1 MESAALCFDKEKLN
15 HFFPFYILIGDGLK
29 ISSCGGTIK
38 KLSGNCEGD
47 YFENHFQVTKPVIET
62 VDFKSLQSITGQL
75 TTIELNNQQ
84 KNILRGQFEFL
95 EKSDQLLFI
104 GSPWFN
110 SIEELNGSELTLN
123 DFAVH
128 DPLIDLLHAFKM
140 QEIVNEDLKDLVQTI
155 NHQKNELKTISKEFK
170 DIALFPMQNPDPL
183 YRIAVDGT
191 ILMQN
196 PAAEKLASFFYKGQL
211 FTSID
216 FWKLISEKREYL
228 NDHWTFEVNSG
239 EKIYSFVCRHLPDF
253 KYFNVY
259 GREITKQKNTE
270 KELQRL
276 ALLASGNNNGVVF
289 NNAKGVITWANNS
302 YCKLLGYSLDEI
314 IGKNTLDFCTGPLTK
329 ASVLQKVKEGIG
341 VDESFNKELIH
352 YRKDGTWFWGRV
364 RGQSYQSKGDKE
376 IQYFA
381 TLEDISAEKE
391 KAEELLRLSLLASAN
406 ESGVL
411 FTYTDGKIF
420 WVNDGFCKLTGFSP
434 DEIIGKTPVEL
445 CGGPLTDP
453 AGLQV
458 MIDLFRKGQSFDV
471 ELIHYRKDGTWF
483 WGRAKGQSY
492 KTEDGQNIQY
502 FATVE
507 DISQDKQKEEQLKV
521 LSKIAENN
529 INGVIIT
536 DNLGLI
542 TWVNTSFTQLTGY
555 TLEESI
561 GRKPGHL
568 LQGPDTDPKT
578 VAYLR
583 KQITAGKPFSAD
595 IYNYSKFGKPYWL
608 RIKGQPIHNSNGEL
622 TGFFAL
628 EENITNER
636 EIQKRINDTEAR
648 FKLALEKIGDSV
660 WEHDFATGKTVFSKT
675 NEQLW
680 GFNADEYEDEGILWF
695 DQVYTGDLR
704 LIKHFFNLYTLKE
717 IDNHN
722 LEYRIIHK
730 DGEVRWVLDRG
741 VVTEKDADGN
751 PVKIVGTQ
759 TDITKIK
766 QTERE
771 LGQRV
776 KQFKSLSE
784 NIPGVIYEYEFNAD
798 GTEGFSYISPAMET
812 VFGIKPAEFVNFLKY
827 LHPDDSARVI
837 QKNEHSK
844 NTLEPFYDESR
855 LLMPGGAIRWI
866 AVQSSY
872 SYTSQ
877 TNSKIFTGFLMD
889 ITKRKNSEDILKTNE
904 EKYRSIIANMKLGL
918 LEVDLQGNA
927 TFANNSFCDMSGY
940 TPAELIGKNAG
951 HLLSTH
957 KNLDLIE
964 EKSKSRQNGI
974 SDAYEIETKNKKGEK
989 KWWLISGAPRYND
1002 KGELVGSIG
1011 IHLDITDQ
1019 KKQEKELIEARNQ
1032 AEEFAQ
1038 TKDTFLANM
1047 SHEIRTPMNA
1057 IMGMSNQLAKTAL
1070 STSQRFYLD
1079 TILSA
1084 SDNLLIIINDILD
1097 LSKIEAGKLSI
1108 ENIGFEFDT
1117 TINNAIRVVKHKA
1130 EEKGLR
1136 VSCTYFDKGVS
1147 PVLLGDPHRL
1157 NQVLLNL
1164 MTNAIKF
1171 TENGSVDLSC
1181 TVLKD
1186 TPSAQLIKVEVK
1198 DTGIGMDE
1206 AFVNVLF
1213 EKFSQEYESVSRK
1226 FGGTGLGMSICK
1238 ELVTLMGGHIFV
1250 ESKKGHG
1257 TTISFTIEFKKGS
1270 NVDLPEKFIT
1280 QYSTDFLKGRK
1291 VLVTDDNELNR
1302 IVASIILENYGATV
1316 LMAENGE
1323 KSLEVIRQENPD
1335 VVLMDI
1341 QMPIMNGF
1349 DTARAIRAMGSTIP
1363 IIALTA
1369 AAIKGEREKCLL
1381 AGMNDYITKPFKEE
1395 ELLKLIDMCLQGKSS
1410 DTIEPESI
1418 NQPEPEPAILYDLS
1432 MLRDISRGN
1441 EAFVAK
1447 MIDIFCEQTPPL
1459 VEDMI
1464 KAYNER
1470 DFEQMGSLAHKIKPS
1485 IDNLKIDSLKQ
1496 VVRDIEIIG
1505 RENRDDQAL
1514 PAMLDHAKNIL
1525 LEVTKKMKLEI
1536 PA

>member
-1 MESAALCFDKEKLN
+1 MDPNALYFDKDKLN
-15 HFFPFYILIGDGLK
+15 RFFPFYILIGHDLT
-29 ISSCGGTIK
+29 ISSCGDTVK
-38 KLSGNCEGD
+38 KLKENCEGD
-47 YFENHFQVTKPVIET
+47 CFKNSFQITRPFVEL
-62 VDFKSLQSITGQL
+62 VDFSSLQKITGQL
-75 TTIELNNQQ
+75 VTIQINNQQ
-84 KNILRGQFEFL
+84 KNILRGQFEFI
-95 EKSDQLLFI
+95 EKSDQILFI

-110 SIEELNGSELTLN
+110 SIEELTGSELTLN

-128 DPLIDLLHAFKM
+128 DPLIDLLHVFKM
-140 QEIVNEDLKDLVQTI
+140 QEIVNEDLKGLLQTV
-155 NHQKNELKTISKEFK
+155 NKQKNELKKVSEEFK

-183 YRIAVDGT
+183 YRIAIDGT

-196 PAAEKLASFFYKGQL
+196 PAAEKLASFFYKDRL
-211 FTSID
+211 FASAD
-216 FWKLISEKREYL
+216 FWKFISEQREYL
-228 NDHWTFEVNSG
+228 TDHWSFEVNSG
-239 EKIYSFVCRHLPDF
+239 VKIYSFVCRHLPDF

-259 GREITKQKNTE
+259 GREITNQKNTE
-270 KELQRL
+270 EELQRL
-276 ALLASGNNNGVVF
+276 SLLASGNNNGVIF
-289 NNAKGVITWANNS
+289 NDAKGYITWANNS
-302 YCKLLGYSLDEI
+302 YCKLLGYPLEEI
-314 IGKNTLDFCTGPLTK
+314 IGKFTLDFCTGPLTNE
-329 ASVLQKVKEGIG
+329 SILQKIREGIG
-341 VDESFNKELIH
+341 IDESFNKELIH

-364 RGQSYQSKGDKE
+364 RGQAYKSANDKE
-376 IQYFA
+376 IQYFS
-381 TLEDISAEKE
+381 TLEDISVEKG
-391 KAEELLRLSLLASAN
+391 KSEELLRLSLLASAN
-406 ESGVL
+406 ENGVI
-411 FTYTDGKIF
+411 FTHTDGRIF

-434 DEIIGKTPVEL
+434 DEIIGQTPVEL
-445 CGGPLTDP
+445 CSGPLTDP
-453 AGLQV
+453 GSLKI
-458 MIDLFRKGQSFDV
+458 MIDLFRNGESFDV

-507 DISQDKQKEEQLKV
+507 DISQDKQKEERLKV

-536 DNLGLI
+536 DSLGKI

-555 TLEESI
+555 SLEEAM

-583 KQITAGKPFSAD
+583 KQIIEGKPFSAD
-595 IYNYSKFGKPYWL
+595 VYNYSKFGKPYWL
-608 RIKGQPIHNSNGEL
+608 RIKGQPIHNSNGDL

-628 EENITNER
+628 EEDITKER
-636 EIQKRINDTEAR
+636 EIQQRINETEAR

-660 WEHDFATGKTVFSKT
+660 WEHDLMTGKTVFSKA
-675 NEQLW
+675 NDQLW
-680 GFNADEYEDEGILWF
+680 GFNSDEYEDEGILWF
-695 DQVYTGDLR
+695 KQVYAGDLR
-704 LIKHFFNLYTLKE
+704 LLKHFFNLYTLKE
-717 IDNHN
+717 IDSHN

-741 VVTEKDADGN
+741 VVTEKDAGGN
-751 PVKIVGTQ
+751 ALKIVGTQ

-784 NIPGVIYEYEFNAD
+784 NIPGVIYEYEFRDD

-812 VFGIKPAEFVNFLKY
+812 VFGIKPADFINYPQY
-827 LHPDDSARVI
+827 LHPDDRQRVM

-855 LLMPGGAIRWI
+855 LIIPGGGLRWI
-866 AVQSSY
+866 AVQSSF

-877 TNSKIFTGFLMD
+877 NNSKVFTGFLMD

-918 LEVDLQGNA
+918 LEVDIKGNA
-927 TFANNSFCDMSGY
+927 TYANNSFCDMSGY
-940 TPAELIGKNAG
+940 TLSELIGENAAQ
-951 HLLSTH
+951 LLSSE
-957 KNLDLIE
+957 KNRELVE
-964 EKSKSRQNGI
+964 EKSKIRERGI

-1011 IHLDITDQ
+1011 IHLDITEQ
-1019 KKQEKELIEARNQ
+1019 KKQERELIEARNQ
-1032 AEEFAQ
+1032 AQQFAQ

-1057 IMGMSNQLAKTAL
+1057 IMGMSNQLAKTPL
-1070 STSQRFYLD
+1070 STNQKFYLD

-1108 ENIGFEFDT
+1108 ENIGFEFNT

-1136 VSCTYFDKGVS
+1136 VSCSFFDNNIS
-1147 PVLLGDPHRL
+1147 PVLIGDPHRL

-1171 TENGSVDLSC
+1171 TEHGSVDLLC
-1181 TVLKD
+1181 TIIKD
-1186 TPSAQLIKVEVK
+1186 SPVSQLIKVDVK

-1206 AFVNVLF
+1206 AFVKVLF
-1213 EKFSQEYESVSRK
+1213 EKFSQEYESVSRR

-1250 ESKKGHG
+1250 ESKKGQG
-1257 TTISFTIEFKKGS
+1257 TTISFTIEFSKGS
-1270 NVDLPEKFIT
+1270 NADLPEKFMT
-1280 QYSTDFLKGRK
+1280 QYSSDFLKGRK

-1323 KSLEVIRQENPD
+1323 KSIEMIDLESPD

-1341 QMPIMNGF
+1341 QMPVMNGF
-1349 DTARAIRAMGSTIP
+1349 ETAKAIRASGNTIP

-1369 AAIKGEREKCLL
+1369 AAIKGEREKCFQS
-1381 AGMNDYITKPFKEE
+1381 GMNDYITKPFKEE
-1395 ELLKLIDMCLQGKSS
+1395 ELLKLIERCLHGENFHM
-1410 DTIEPESI
+1410 IETESVT
-1418 NQPEPEPAILYDLS
+1418 EPGATHEALYDLS

-1447 MIDIFCEQTPPL
+1447 MIDVFCEQTPPL
-1459 VEDMI
+1459 IEEMI
-1464 KAYNER
+1464 KAYTDGNY
-1470 DFEQMGSLAHKIKPS
+1470 EQMGSLAHKIKPS
-1485 IDNLKIDSLKQ
+1485 IDNLKIESLKQ

-1505 RENRDDQAL
+1505 RENRDDAGL
-1514 PAMLDHAKNIL
+1514 PAMLGHTKNIL
-1525 LEVTKKMKLEI
+1525 LEVTKK
-1536 PA
+1536 